1 MKITRK
7 CGLAVL
13 TAMAALCSPLS
24 AGPIY
29 TVTLDTTPLPA
40 GNYFLDYQ
48 LAGTA
53 TPLGANTVNISNL
66 SLGGGSFLS
75 QQFSNGGSGAFP
87 NYSLTDTKVFNEDLI
102 GFSRGSSVQYN
113 LSFTNNFAGA
123 GTPDTFS
130 FAVLDKNLNSI
141 VSAGLQASLAV
152 NLNGGTAPIQA
163 FPAQAVFNSTTPVVT
178 LAGAAV
184 PEPGT
189 LALVFF
195 SVAVV
200 LLVLRRK
207 AA

>member
-1 MKITRK
+1 MMNTRK
-7 CGLAVL
+7 CGLVVL
-13 TAMAALCSPLS
+13 TAMAALCSPLA

-66 SLGGGSFLS
+66 SLGGGSFLT

-87 NYSLTDTKVFNEDLI
+87 NYSLTDAKVFNEDLI
-102 GFSRGSSVQYN
+102 GFSRGNSVQFN
-113 LSFTNNFAGA
+113 LSFTNTFAGK

-130 FAVLDKNLNSI
+130 FAVLDKSLNSI
-141 VSAGLQASLAV
+141 VSAGLQASLAL
-152 NLNGGTAPIQA
+152 NLNGGSPVIQT
-163 FPAQAVFNSTTPVVT
+163 FPAQAIFSSTTPVVT
-178 LAGAAV
+178 LPGAAV

-189 LALVFF
+189 LALGFF
-195 SVAVV
+195 ALAGL
-200 LLVLRRK
+200 LLVRRFK